1 MFVSVF
7 ERRKSCDRARLSSS
21 LFVVSLRREKK
32 KKRKPE
38 NIHMQ
43 QESTHCS
50 SYRCVRERECLLIQ
64 PGTFLINNI
73 FSFFQSRHD
82 SSKLS
87 PMDVS
92 STIRIA
98 TYFSVGQHRFELF
111 LIYSYIITI
120 WRRVG
125 TSAVF
130 LPFSPLS
137 ARACYTGG
145 VDGAVQGNQLS
156 PAAREKISPSLLREP
171 EDNFAELN

>member
-1 MFVSVF
+1 
-7 ERRKSCDRARLSSS
+7 
-21 LFVVSLRREKK
+21 
-32 KKRKPE
+32 
-38 NIHMQ
+38 MQ

-120 WRRVG
+120 
-125 TSAVF
+125 
-130 LPFSPLS
+130 
-137 ARACYTGG
+137 
-145 VDGAVQGNQLS
+145 
-156 PAAREKISPSLLREP
+156 
-171 EDNFAELN
+171 

>member
-1 MFVSVF
+1 
-7 ERRKSCDRARLSSS
+7 
-21 LFVVSLRREKK
+21 
-32 KKRKPE
+32 
-38 NIHMQ
+38 MQ

-111 LIYSYIITI
+111 LICYLFLHYNM
-120 WRRVG
+120 
-125 TSAVF
+125 TSRWN
-130 LPFSPLS
+130 LGRLS
-137 ARACYTGG
+137 AIF
-145 VDGAVQGNQLS
+145 S
-156 PAAREKISPSLLREP
+156 S
-171 EDNFAELN
+171 